1 MSRNILMQVV
11 FSIVVLWVAT
21 HFTRQAKAQATN
33 GIISGTVIDASGA
46 AVPGVTIQVKNVNTG
61 VTRTVLTNE
70 QGRYRVP
77 DLLVGAYEVQGAL
90 PGFQTVVQ
98 RGIPLTVGSER
109 VVDFSL
115 QVGQPETTVTVEGEI
130 AQVDTTST
138 AIASLIEQKQ
148 IADLPL
154 NGRNYTQLIALAPGV
169 QQAAPGTSGFYGRGA
184 NFSVAGAR
192 PEGQA
197 FLLDNTNVQDFWNH
211 GPGSAVL
218 GTTLGV
224 EAIAEF
230 STQTNTYGAQFG
242 GAGAAIN
249 AVTRSG
255 TNQFHG
261 SVFEYFRNSVLDA
274 RGPFDGPKLPT
285 FRQNQFGASLGGP
298 IRKDKT
304 FFFANYEGLRRGLG
318 LTRVTFV
325 PDANAHNG
333 ILPGLNPIPL
343 SPLIQQL
350 LTYYPIP
357 NNSVGGGLG
366 RYSVVATQVGNEDYV
381 LGRVDHMISATD
393 SVFARYIRD
402 RADFTDPFSG
412 SNLPLWPETHRTG
425 NHYATIE
432 ERHIVS
438 SAVVNLAR
446 FSFVRTREGS
456 NLNDNLPGLSFYPN
470 VPDCAEQVLGGRRR
484 VLDARPAQS
493 PNRRLRRTRS
503 VERQCSRVVWW
514 KLVVFQFG
522 ELLTRKSVRIS
533 WALARTGRCLSRLP
547 RNRRRRLCT
556 GRVASA
562 AEADLE
568 PWLAVQLCFESRHRQ
583 ASAQCHYGF
592 RQRNGL
598 CPSAQCL

>member
-46 AVPGVTIQVKNVNTG
+46 AVPGVTIQVNNVNTG
-61 VTRTVLTNE
+61 VTRTVFTNE

-77 DLLVGAYEVQGAL
+77 ALLVGAYEVQGAL

-98 RGIPLTVGSER
+98 RGIPLRVGSER

-197 FLLDNTNVQDFWNH
+197 FLLDNTNVQNFWNH

-230 STQTNTYGAQFG
+230 STQTNTYSAQFG
-242 GAGAAIN
+242 GSGAAVN

-255 TNQFHG
+255 NNSFHG
-261 SVFEYFRNSVLDA
+261 SLFEYLRNNALDA
-274 RGPFDGPKLPT
+274 RAFYDGPKLPG
-285 FRQNQFGASLGGP
+285 FRQNQFGGSLGGP
-298 IRKDKT
+298 IKKDKA
-304 FFFANYEGLRRGLG
+304 FFFFNYEGLRKQQG
-318 LTRVTFV
+318 LTQIATV
-325 PDANAHNG
+325 PDADARRG
-333 ILPGLNPIPL
+333 ILPGQPPIK
-343 SPLIQQL
+343 
-350 LTYYPIP
+350 
-357 NNSVGGGLG
+357 
-366 RYSVVATQVGNEDYV
+366 
-381 LGRVDHMISATD
+381 ISKAI
-393 SVFARYIRD
+393 SCSKA
-402 RADFTDPFSG
+402 G
-412 SNLPLWPETHRTG
+412 
-425 NHYATIE
+425 
-432 ERHIVS
+432 S
-438 SAVVNLAR
+438 SAESRRFEAAR
-446 FSFVRTREGS
+446 RSSSES
-456 NLNDNLPGLSFYPN
+456 DSI
-470 VPDCAEQVLGGRRR
+470 RR
-484 VLDARPAQS
+484 VSA
-493 PNRRLRRTRS
+493 
-503 VERQCSRVVWW
+503 
-514 KLVVFQFG
+514 
-522 ELLTRKSVRIS
+522 LL
-533 WALARTGRCLSRLP
+533 L
-547 RNRRRRLCT
+547 
-556 GRVASA
+556 
-562 AEADLE
+562 
-568 PWLAVQLCFESRHRQ
+568 
-583 ASAQCHYGF
+583 
-592 RQRNGL
+592 
-598 CPSAQCL
+598 